1 MIDSIIDILKN
12 QNTWWFIAALLL
24 ASIVGR
30 IKIIG
35 PYLRIINT
43 MFHEFGHA
51 LFALFFKGKVI
62 DMELFSDTSGTT
74 LTQSKSK
81 RGQFMVAI
89 AGYPFSL
96 VVSIVLYYLVIH
108 EKYDIILWTI
118 SITAAICLVLWVRNA
133 FGVFWL
139 LLIIAISLGAC
150 YYQNESIKYYLCLV
164 FFLLQMSDAF
174 LSTFILFFISIKK
187 PQRAGDAMNL
197 QRITGIPAFFWALL
211 FVACAL
217 GCLFVLLKIHLW
229 VGIIFSI

>member
-96 VVSIVLYYLVIH
+96 VVSIVLYYLVILGKH
-108 EKYDIILWTI
+108 DIILWTI
-118 SITAAICLVLWVRNA
+118 AITAAICLILWVRNA
-133 FGVFWL
+133 FGIFWL
-139 LLIIAISLGAC
+139 LLIIAISVGAW
-150 YYQNESIKYYLCLV
+150 YYNNESIKYYLCLV

-174 LSTFILFFISIKK
+174 FSTFILLFISIKK
-187 PQRAGDAMNL
+187 PQRAGDAINL
-197 QRITGIPAFFWALL
+197 QRITGIPAFLWALF
-211 FVACAL
+211 FVAFAL
-217 GCLFVLLKIHLW
+217 LSLFVLLKIHLW
-229 VGIIFSI
+229 GDFVLTI